1 MLLIAYGTRPEW
13 LKVKPII
20 EELDR
25 KKLKYATLFTGQ
37 HKDLVKAEATHNF
50 NISENNNFAG
60 IDRLS
65 FVLTLCMNGTS
76 SILRNSP
83 YTHVMVQGDTTSAL
97 GVALGAYHN
106 NIKVIHLEAGLRT
119 HDLENPYPEEANR
132 QLISRIASIH
142 FCPTLSNG
150 SNLSSEWVG
159 GDKHIV
165 GNTSLDNLIHYGNE
179 CDYENI
185 VLVTLHRRE
194 NHGII
199 DQWFS
204 AVDSLAKKYK
214 DHRFVLPIHPNPNVQ
229 KHKGILKYVEV
240 VNPLEHED
248 LLGILVKCK
257 FVITDSGGIQEE
269 SSFFRKKAI
278 VCRKQTERP
287 EALMYTSM
295 LCEDP
300 EELFRMGVLM
310 MDDYEV
316 THNHE
321 CPFGDGKSA
330 KKIVKILQS
339 EKIV

>member
-25 KKLKYATLFTGQ
+25 KKLRYKTLFTGQ
-37 HKDLVKAEATHNF
+37 HADLVETKATYNF
-50 NISENNNFAG
+50 NIDNNGFV
-60 IDRLS
+60 DRLS
-65 FVLTLCMNGTS
+65 NVLTASINGAAG
-76 SILRNSP
+76 ILKNSFDI
-83 YTHVMVQGDTTSAL
+83 THVMVQGDTTSAL
-97 GVALGAYHN
+97 GVALAAYHN
-106 NIKVIHLEAGLRT
+106 NMKVIHLEAGLRT
-119 HDLENPYPEEANR
+119 HDLNNPFPEEANR
-132 QLISRIASIH
+132 QLISRISSIH
-142 FCPTLSNG
+142 FCPTLANG
-150 SNLSSEWVG
+150 SNLGNEWVG
-159 GDKHIV
+159 GEKHIV
-165 GNTSLDNLIHYGNE
+165 GNTSLDNLVKYGND

-194 NHGII
+194 NHAII
-199 DQWFS
+199 DQWFN
-204 AVDSLAKKYK
+204 AVDNLAKKYK
-214 DHRFVLPIHPNPNVQ
+214 DHRFILPIHPNPNVQ
-229 KHKGILKYVEV
+229 KHRDMLKHVEV
-240 VNPLEHED
+240 VNPLDHED

-287 EALMYTSM
+287 EALMYTSL

-300 EELFRMGVLM
+300 EELFKMGVEIM
-310 MDDYEV
+310 ENYEV